1 MLILFTLM
9 ACLKI
14 TYTSGPAPITTPE
27 QHEEWHHRFASGMI
41 EAPGPFDAGAV
52 CQNGVAQVRTEITIA
67 NSFASAAA
75 NQVGAAVGVDTSGV
89 YTPSTIK
96 VWCQKP

>member
-1 MLILFTLM
+1 
-9 ACLKI
+9 
-14 TYTSGPAPITTPE
+14 
-27 QHEEWHHRFASGMI
+27 
-41 EAPGPFDAGAV
+41 
-52 CQNGVAQVRTEITIA
+52 VRTEVTLA

-96 VWCQKP
+96 VWCHQP